1 MLKKRPFEF
10 PGESRFALSVTQ
22 MLTMNVMTSFALHI
36 FG

>member
-10 PGESRFALSVTQ
+10 PGEKALSVTQ
-22 MLTMNVMTSFALHI
+22 MLTMNVMTSFVLHI

>member
-1 MLKKRPFEF
+1 MLKRGRLNSRVKR
-10 PGESRFALSVTQ
+10 RFALSVTQ